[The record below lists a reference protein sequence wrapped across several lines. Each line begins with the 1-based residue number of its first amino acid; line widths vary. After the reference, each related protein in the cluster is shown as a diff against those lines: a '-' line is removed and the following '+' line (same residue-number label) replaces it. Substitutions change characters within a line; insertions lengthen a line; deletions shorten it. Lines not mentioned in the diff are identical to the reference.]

1 MDVRNCKDCGKMFN
15 YIGGP
20 PLCTTCLKKLDDK
33 FAIVKEYIYD
43 NPGVDIQQV
52 SQVNEVSVQQI
63 KKWIRDE
70 KLSFSEDS
78 QVGLECESCGT
89 MIRTGRFCALCKDK
103 MASTL
108 HSIYH
113 KEEPPQVI
121 KKNRTK
127 ENPKM
132 RFLDS

>member
-20 PLCTTCLKKLDDK
+20 PLCITCLKKLDDK

-52 SQVNEVSVQQI
+52 SQENEVSVQQI
-63 KKWIRDE
+63 KKWIKEE

-89 MIRTGRFCALCKDK
+89 MIRTGRFCVHCKDK
-103 MASTL
+103 MANTL
-108 HSIYH
+108 SSVYQR
-113 KEEPPQVI
+113 EEPPQI
-121 KKNRTK
+121 KKPNKTND
-127 ENPKM
+127 NPKM